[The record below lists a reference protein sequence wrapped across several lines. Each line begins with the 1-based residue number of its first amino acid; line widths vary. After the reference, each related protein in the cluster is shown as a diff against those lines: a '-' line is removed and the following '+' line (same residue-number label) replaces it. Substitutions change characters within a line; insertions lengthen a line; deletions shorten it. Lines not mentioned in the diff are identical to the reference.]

1 MTWLAIAWIAG
12 GIATLSTLYILAQ
25 SRLFPLWKALIAGAM
40 LVCIAFFVLPQKS
53 PLLVFLSL
61 AAFNLGVRPLQAR
74 DPSIVATLG
83 SVLVVL
89 AAVSA
94 ANLYLS
100 PEAPRFTGNLV
111 ADIQENVARRW
122 EKIVGECGSI
132 VDELGVDVRPPSKAG
147 TPAPAPKRSVRRKLA
162 RVRELLLPVDCHG
175 LLASVDE
182 LDDRI
187 SSLQQEI
194 VQAEDNRVRHPD
206 NAAKYDARIE
216 AVRARK
222 ATLEAARAEQAAK
235 VLENLRSIGLS
246 LPGSAAERC
255 IFPVNVET
263 IIDNAVVARDI
274 GVVVENL
281 NRFLE
286 SDDLATAKRYFGMYL
301 VMIDVHAECYRQYL
315 EKSEGGEWRRGIN
328 EILRNAEAAARS
340 DEANAAQPR
349 FKESE
354 RAVFRHNAEVN
365 RRTIEAGK
373 AYLDLLREHETIIR
387 AKLRETER
395 VREVAQSSW
404 NTVSLASD
412 LRDIVR
418 TSHDAFQS
426 LLSLE
431 LPPLALFDDAAL
443 QAEFEAITRKLR
455 KE

>member
-12 GIATLSTLYILAQ
+12 GIATLSTLYILSQ

-40 LVCIAFFVLPQKS
+40 LLCIAFFVLPQKS

-61 AAFNLGVRPLQAR
+61 AAFNLGVRPLQSR
-74 DPSIVATLG
+74 DPSIIATLA

-89 AAVSA
+89 ATVSA

-100 PEAPRFTGNLV
+100 PDAPRFTGNLV
-111 ADIQENVARRW
+111 ADVQTNVARRW
-122 EKIVGECGSI
+122 EKIVAECGVI
-132 VDELGVDVRPPSKAG
+132 VNELGVDVRPPSKVG
-147 TPAPAPKRSVRRKLA
+147 SPAPAPKRSMRRKLA
-162 RVRELLLPVDCHG
+162 RVRELLLPVDCRG
-175 LLASVDE
+175 LLAAVDDLDERIASVE
-182 LDDRI
+182 
-187 SSLQQEI
+187 QEI
-194 VQAEDNRVRHPD
+194 VKAEGDRVRHPGD
-206 NAAKYDARIE
+206 AAKYDARIE
-216 AVRARK
+216 AIKARQ
-222 ATLEAARAEQAAK
+222 ATLEAARAEQAAL
-235 VLENLRSIGLS
+235 VLQNLRSIGLS

-274 GVVVENL
+274 AVVVENL
-281 NRFLE
+281 NRFLD
-286 SDDLATAKRYFGMYL
+286 SNDFATAKRYFGMYL
-301 VMIDVHAECYRQYL
+301 IMIDVQAECYRQYL
-315 EKSEGGEWRRGIN
+315 DKSEDGEWRRGIN

-354 RAVFRHNAEVN
+354 REIFRHNAEVN
-365 RRTIEAGK
+365 RRTIEAGN
-373 AYLDLLREHETIIR
+373 AYLELLREHEKIIR
-387 AKLRETER
+387 AKLREAER
-395 VREVAQSSW
+395 IREVAQSSW

-418 TSHDAFQS
+418 TSHDAFQA

-443 QAEFEAITRKLR
+443 QAEFEAITKKLR
-455 KE
+455 RE